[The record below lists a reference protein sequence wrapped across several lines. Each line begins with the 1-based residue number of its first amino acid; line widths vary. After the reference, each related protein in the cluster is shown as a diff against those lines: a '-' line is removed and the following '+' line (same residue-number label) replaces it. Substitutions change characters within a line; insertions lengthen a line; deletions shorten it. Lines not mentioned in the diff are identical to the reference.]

1 MPFSFPSSPT
11 LNQQST
17 QNGRVYSWS
26 GSAWELAPS
35 VAAHKSTHSTVGSD
49 SLSPSDIGAA
59 SSVHTHSGTDII
71 SGTISNDR
79 LSGNAQA
86 SMNLYLWA
94 NFR

>member
-26 GSAWELAPS
+26 GSAWELALS
-35 VAAHKSTHSTVGSD
+35 VAAHKSTHSTLGSD
-49 SLSPSDIGAA
+49 ALGPGDIGAA
-59 SSVHTHSGTDII
+59 SSSHSHSGTDII
-71 SGTISNDR
+71 SGTIDDNR

>member
-1 MPFSFPSSPT
+1 MPFSFPSNPT

-35 VAAHKSTHSTVGSD
+35 VAAHKSTHSTGGSD
-49 SLSPSDIGAA
+49 ALSASDIGAA
-59 SSVHTHSGTDII
+59 SSVHSHSGADII
-71 SGTISNDR
+71 SGTVADAR

-86 SMNLYLWA
+86 SINLYLWA

>member
-1 MPFSFPSSPT
+1 MPFSFPSNPT

-35 VAAHKSTHSTVGSD
+35 VAAHKSTHSTGGSD
-49 SLSPSDIGAA
+49 SLSPGDIGAA
-59 SSVHTHSGTDII
+59 SSSHSHSGTDII
-71 SGTISNDR
+71 SGTINNDR

>member
-1 MPFSFPSSPT
+1 MPFSFPSNPT

-17 QNGRVYSWS
+17 QNGRVYLWS

-35 VAAHKSTHSTVGSD
+35 VATHKSTHSTGGSD
-49 SLSPSDIGAA
+49 SLSPGDIGAA

-71 SGTISNDR
+71 SGTINNDR